1 MGSSV
6 RNACPNCSAP
16 LGEEPLAAGKATR
29 ICGSCGHVIV
39 VGAMPDRTTDD
50 EPHTAPLLETA
61 GEGDLPTNIGVAGQ
75 LLRLPPGKRV
85 AVALV
90 SGERKGEAVALAQPR
105 LTIGRTGGGAD
116 LEVPDPDVS
125 RAHAVVECHGPRIVL
140 RDLGSRNGTFV
151 GADRISQRDV
161 EDRTEFRVGATT
173 LVVLV
178 TDV

>member
-1 MGSSV
+1 MGSAT
-6 RNACPNCSAP
+6 RNACPNCGAP
-16 LGEEPLAAGKATR
+16 LGEDPSRAGKATR
-29 ICGSCGHVIV
+29 VCGSCGHVIV
-39 VGAMPDRTTDD
+39 VGATPKPDMDG
-50 EPHTAPLLETA
+50 EPHTAPMLETP

-75 LLRLPPGKRV
+75 LLRLPPGKRI

-90 SGERKGEAVALAQPR
+90 SGGGKGEAVALAQPR

-116 LEVPDPDVS
+116 LQVPDPDVS
-125 RAHAVVECHGPRIVL
+125 RTHAVVECHGPRIVL

-178 TDV
+178 TDA